1 MLYKYDFFSIVV
13 YPDLR
18 ARKLFVH
25 DMWEIAKFTEN
36 QELKNIVAKDHFF
49 YMTRDDVFQLIHTED
64 NQMINL
70 MLHYNV

>member
-36 QELKNIVAKDHFF
+36 KELKNIVAKDHFF
-49 YMTRDDVFQLIHTED
+49 YMTRDDIF
-64 NQMINL
+64 
-70 MLHYNV
+70 